1 MMDALQVA
9 KKLFAAVEAG
19 DVETVRSL
27 YAPEFRIWHNY
38 DGVAQTADENLG
50 VLRWLVANVSN
61 RRYEEVRLQKTDDGF
76 VQQHVLRG
84 TTTSGK
90 TLELPACMLGTVK
103 DGKIV
108 RLDEYFDA
116 AHLAVL
122 EGGLSSS

>member
-1 MMDALQVA
+1 MDALQVA

-19 DVETVRSL
+19 DVETVRGL

-38 DGVAQTADENLG
+38 DGVAQTAEENLG
-50 VLRWLVANVSN
+50 VLRWLCENVSN
-61 RRYEEVRLQKTDDGF
+61 RRYEEVRLQKTEAGF

-84 TTTSGK
+84 TTASGAK
-90 TLELPACMLGTVK
+90 LELPACMVGVVK

-116 AHLAVL
+116 AHLGVL
-122 EGGLSSS
+122 QGGLGSS